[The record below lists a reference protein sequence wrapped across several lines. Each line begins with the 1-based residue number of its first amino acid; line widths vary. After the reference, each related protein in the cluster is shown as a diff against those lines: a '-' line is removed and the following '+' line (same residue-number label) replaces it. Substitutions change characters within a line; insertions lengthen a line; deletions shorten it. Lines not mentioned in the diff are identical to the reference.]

1 MLEQT
6 QLLPN
11 HTSKTKVY
19 FNEFFENVL
28 GDNIGSKT
36 NSASEKKLGMFF
48 SWLIFNKFLKK
59 LEHKEFSQANH
70 LRELCGF
77 QSQLTSARLGN
88 QSNYHQFN
96 SCWLPSSF
104 WAAGPFINFI
114 FRVPHLCDFYQQGF
128 HLRNLETNRIIISST
143 AAGYTRRFEQ
153 SGQS

>member
-1 MLEQT
+1 MI
-6 QLLPN
+6 
-11 HTSKTKVY
+11 
-19 FNEFFENVL
+19 FFANVL
-28 GDNIGSKT
+28 RDNIGSKT

-96 SCWLPSSF
+96 SCLLATLVVLSKRAIHKF
-104 WAAGPFINFI
+104 DLQGPPLMWFLTTRFSLMTYVSALFQIRNFQNTTGKI
-114 FRVPHLCDFYQQGF
+114 KTLYK
-128 HLRNLETNRIIISST
+128 
-143 AAGYTRRFEQ
+143 
-153 SGQS
+153 